1 MWTWKRGLAA
11 LAFIALGITGTQ
23 AEPSGEAV
31 GVKPQAA
38 AQMSS
43 ATRTLVE
50 GDDIF
55 IGERIVTGKF
65 GEVQIIF
72 KDNTRLVVGP
82 ESALLIEDYLL
93 REDGSAGKLAVNAL
107 NGTFR
112 FITGNSAKDRYV
124 INTPTGTIGVRGTIF
139 ELYIADLVYILM
151 QEGTTVNCPADG
163 SDCMILSGQC
173 EYGIMGVS
181 STEVVGNTDGVEGD
195 ARDWIKEIFKYA
207 QNQSPLYQQF
217 KVSGSERCLR
227 KPPDVQSPGSGST
240 SKTSEPEDEYDP
252 CDCDDDYCCEYDL

>member
-1 MWTWKRGLAA
+1 ML
-11 LAFIALGITGTQ
+11 LSITGVQ

-55 IGERIVTGKF
+55 IGERIVTGRF
-65 GEVQIIF
+65 GQVQIIF
-72 KDNTRLVVGP
+72 KDNTKLVVGP

-93 REDGSAGKLAVNAL
+93 RDDGSAGKLAVNAL
-107 NGTFR
+107 GGTFR

-124 INTPTGTIGVRGTIF
+124 INTPTGTIGVRGTAF
-139 ELYIADLVYILM
+139 ELFVLADLVYILM
-151 QEGTTVNCPADG
+151 QNGTTVNCPADG
-163 SDCMILSGQC
+163 SDCMILTDQC
-173 EYGIMGVS
+173 QYGIMGVS
-181 STEVVGNTDGVEGD
+181 STEVVGHTDGVAGED
-195 ARDWIKEIFKYA
+195 RDWLKEIFDYA

-217 KVSGSERCLR
+217 KISGSERCLR
-227 KPPDVQSPGSGST
+227 MPPNVQSPGSGST
-240 SKTSEPEDEYDP
+240 SKVSPPEEEEDY
-252 CDCDDDYCCEYDL
+252 CDDEEDYYCEYDF